1 MATLL
6 TNKTK
11 MHWWLILPL
20 ICRVA
25 TIFKGITCSS
35 NRIWS
40 MCPHNMQATKV
51 MWLIRIFNRTFFR
64 ILSLRIYSHP
74 KVTNSLNVN
83 LSWFKNQNRL
93 KILPKHILQILCHR
107 YQRLNVEMKLLK
119 KICSRLVKIKC
130 YKKRNSNFVIRK

>member
-11 MHWWLILPL
+11 MHWWMILPI

-51 MWLIRIFNRTFFR
+51 MCLIRIFNRTFFR

-74 KVTNSLNVN
+74 KVTNNLNVN
-83 LSWFKNQNRL
+83 LSWYWNQNWPKICLKHIHLILCLQHQRL
-93 KILPKHILQILCHR
+93 KE
-107 YQRLNVEMKLLK
+107 EMKLLK
-119 KICSRLVKIKC
+119 KIIMRQLKIKC
-130 YKKRNSNFVIRK
+130 VKKINLNFVIGK